1 MFLVEVRKV
10 ISRTV
15 TFGFQRTVKGTGAGR
30 PNVVLNI
37 EPVGERNSMAEQ
49 RAFSAICEEKVFRSF
64 GKGGR
69 QLRRT
74 TEPLSSFAGS
84 KLKGLKPNWNSI
96 WLAWQKA
103 IKDAFVSTSTAKGGL
118 RRISILYWM

>member
-1 MFLVEVRKV
+1 M

-15 TFGFQRTVKGTGAGR
+15 TFGFQRTVRGTGADR
-30 PNVVLNI
+30 PNVLNV
-37 EPVGERNSMAEQ
+37 EPVGERNSIAEQ
-49 RAFSAICEEKVFRSF
+49 RAFSAVCEEKEFRSF

-74 TEPLSSFAGS
+74 TEPLSSFAGN

-96 WLAWQKA
+96 WLA
-103 IKDAFVSTSTAKGGL
+103 
-118 RRISILYWM
+118 